1 MPNFIFTKN
10 KKQHLTQ
17 HEVFDKIW
25 TILVVLRLAIMIVYG
40 IVIQILHPPWIPFGF
55 NTDNARSKSY
65 WDSASLEYFLPC

>member
-40 IVIQILHPPWIPFGF
+40 IVIQILHPPWIPFGIQHRQRKIEKLLGF
-55 NTDNARSKSY
+55 GFA
-65 WDSASLEYFLPC
+65 